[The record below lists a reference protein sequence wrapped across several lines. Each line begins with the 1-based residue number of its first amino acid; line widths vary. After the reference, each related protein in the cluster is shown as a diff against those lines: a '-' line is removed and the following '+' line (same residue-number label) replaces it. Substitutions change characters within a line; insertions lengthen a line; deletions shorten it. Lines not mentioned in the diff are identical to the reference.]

1 MTAPTALTRY
11 EQDGDTKPPFCPCP
25 GAVATAQG
33 PAMPTVSLACPLQKD
48 CTPRC
53 EFDQFKCKNG
63 HCIPMRW
70 RCDADADCMDGSD
83 EENCGT
89 GGNGTAG
96 CPPGTFGVRGGR
108 MWGLC
113 GVGGPWGC

>member
-1 MTAPTALTRY
+1 M
-11 EQDGDTKPPFCPCP
+11 
-25 GAVATAQG
+25 
-33 PAMPTVSLACPLQKD
+33 SLACPLQKD

-83 EENCGT
+83 EESCGT
-89 GGNGTAG
+89 GGNGRAVCPPRLAVSPALPG
-96 CPPGTFGVRGGR
+96 CPHCG
-108 MWGLC
+108 WEHSLC
-113 GVGGPWGC
+113 VCVPSLPSCHQCPHCSPVCVCPPLPAPP